1 MTTLAANSLRGRV
14 RPREVLIR
22 GCFAGCAGLSILIT
36 LGVVVVLVTESL
48 PFFQQVGLVEY
59 LFGTTWSPQ
68 FAPAAFGVLPLVW
81 GTLMVALGAL
91 LLAVPTGV
99 ATAIFLSEYA
109 PPWVR
114 QVLKPVL
121 EILAGVPSVVYGYF
135 ALTFITPIVFR
146 QWLGLENVPLFN
158 AASAAVVLAVMI
170 LPTIVSLSDDAFRSV
185 PRTLR
190 EGAYALAATRL
201 EVSIR
206 VVFPAA
212 LSGTIAAV
220 LLAFARA
227 IGETMAVT
235 LAAGSTPTLSLDVF
249 DSIQTMT
256 AYIVGVAKGDASAGS
271 IEYTSIYA
279 VGLTLFVMTLGINLL
294 AQRVFARFREKYE

>member
-1 MTTLAANSLRGRV
+1 VSSIPVTLRKQRRPGEFLIRVFLAA
-14 RPREVLIR
+14 
-22 GCFAGCAGLSILIT
+22 CAGLSVLVT
-36 LGVVVVLVTESL
+36 TGVVIVLVTESA
-48 PFFQQVGLVEY
+48 PFFQNVPLWDY
-59 LFGTTWSPQ
+59 LFGTKWSPQ
-68 FAPAAFGVLPLVW
+68 FSPPAFGVLPLVW
-81 GTLMVALGAL
+81 GTLMVSLGAL

-99 ATAIFLSEYA
+99 ATAIFMSEYA
-109 PPWVR
+109 PGWVR

-135 ALTFITPIVFR
+135 ALTFVTPVVFR
-146 QWLGLENVPLFN
+146 DWLGMENVPLFN
-158 AASAAVVLAVMI
+158 AASAAVVLAIMV
-170 LPTIVSLSDDAFRSV
+170 LPTIVSLCDDAFRSV

-201 EVSIR
+201 EVSTR

-235 LAAGSTPTLSLDVF
+235 LAAGSTPTLSPDIF
-249 DSIQTMT
+249 NSIQTMT
-256 AYIVGVAKGDASAGS
+256 AYIVGVAKGDAAAGT

-279 VGLTLFVMTLGINLL
+279 VGLTLFVMTLSINLL
-294 AQRVFARFREKYE
+294 AQRVFARFKEKYE